1 MTKISTRSTRYDAER
16 RYDQLCRQ
24 VFEATEEKFRQDL
37 GIDVQLDTID
47 DAAIVEADRWPEQV
61 EPERIARWS
70 WGKVVAHYRRRAR
83 RLEVAFYLV
92 NEDESLTLW
101 GLLVGRFSKSR
112 VVASIHFLARGP
124 IVATVPF
131 TVAAVIY
138 LQQHAAALGCTT
150 ISINK
155 PIQELVQ
162 YYMDL
167 GFTRVIVK
175 QGRIDRLEA
184 DRDRIVVYVTDEA
197 EEGDD
202 ESSIYQPT

>member
-24 VFEATEEKFRQDL
+24 VFEATEEQFRQVF
-37 GIDVQLDTID
+37 GIEAVLDTID
-47 DAAIVEADRWPEQV
+47 DDAIAEADRWPELV

-112 VVASIHFLARGP
+112 VIASIHYLARGP
-124 IVATVPF
+124 VVANVPF
-131 TVAAVIY
+131 AVAAVIY

-150 ISINK
+150 ISVNR
-155 PIQELVQ
+155 PLPELVQ

-167 GFTRVIVK
+167 GFTRKITK

-184 DRDRIVVYVTDEA
+184 DRDRIVVYVTDEG

-202 ESSIYQPT
+202 ESSIHQSA